1 MFEALE
7 RLPEHEM
14 RARQAA
20 VRRLL
25 AATAPEA
32 GGLLVF
38 SRLAIYYLTG
48 SWANGLLWLPLA
60 GEAVLLCRKGRE
72 RAVLESP
79 LPQEAILGFR
89 SFGDIAPLCDKAG
102 SPLSP
107 VCAAEQAGL
116 PWNLAQL
123 LTSRLPGTTF
133 VSGDA
138 ALAMGQASKSEWEL
152 AKMRLCGARHNT
164 GLAELTPERIRPG
177 MTEREITK
185 VCFDAYFELGHQGH
199 LRMGSYGE
207 EIFLGHTSVGDSA
220 NYPSVFNGPVGLRG
234 AHPALPFFGYAGTVW
249 KKGQLLTIDNGF
261 SLEGYSTDKTQVF
274 FAGKA
279 SDIPETARRGHDLC
293 VAVQQAVAERLKPG
307 AIPSELYALSL
318 SMAEEAG
325 LSEGFMG
332 LGGNQVRFLGH
343 GIGLTIDGWPVLA
356 KGFDM
361 PLAAGMTLALEPKFG
376 IPDMGMVGVEN
387 TFEVTEQG
395 GKCLTGED
403 YAIICID

>member
-1 MFEALE
+1 MTFEALE
-7 RLPEHEM
+7 RLPESEM
-14 RARQAA
+14 LARQAT
-20 VRRLL
+20 VRQLL
-25 AATAPEA
+25 AETAPQA

-60 GEAVLLCRKGRE
+60 GEPVLLCRKGRE

-79 LPQEAILGFR
+79 LAAIISFR
-89 SFGDIAPLCDKAG
+89 SFGDIAPLCEQAG
-102 SPLSP
+102 SPLAP

-116 PWNLAQL
+116 PWNLANL
-123 LTSRLPGTTF
+123 LTARLPGTAF

-138 ALAMGQASKSEWEL
+138 ALAMAQAYKSEWEL
-152 AKMRLCGARHNT
+152 AKMRLCGARHNE
-164 GLAELTPERIRPG
+164 GLHARLPGRIKPG
-177 MTEREITK
+177 MTEREITGA
-185 VCFDAYFELGHQGH
+185 CFDVFYELGHQGQ

-207 EIFLGHTSVGDSA
+207 EIFLGHIAVGDSA

-249 KKGQLLTIDNGF
+249 KKRQVLTIDNGF
-261 SLEGYSTDKTQVF
+261 SLEGYSTDKTQIY

-279 SDIPETARRGHDLC
+279 SAIPDLARRGHDLC
-293 VAVQQAVAERLKPG
+293 VAVQQAVAERLVPG

-318 SMAEEAG
+318 EMADKAG

-332 LGGNQVRFLGH
+332 LGENQVRFLGH

-361 PLAAGMTLALEPKFG
+361 PLRAGMTLALEPKFG
-376 IPDMGMVGVEN
+376 IPDLGMVGVEN

-395 GKCLTGED
+395 GRCLTGQNYD
-403 YAIICID
+403 ILCID